1 MKRTKAIDAV
11 TFSPVPGIAPWVS
24 RPSWDEAHR
33 AIGANVAAGFDTGR
47 YAVDGEGRPLRTRDG
62 ELLLVV
68 TVLGGGGRIAGAF
81 AFTGEGGR

>member
-1 MKRTKAIDAV
+1 MKRTRAVDAV
-11 TFSPVPGIAPWVS
+11 TFSPVPGMTPWVS

-33 AIGANVAAGFDTGR
+33 VIGANVTTGFEMGR
-47 YAVDGEGRPLRTRDG
+47 YVFDREGRRLRTRDG

-68 TVLGGGGRIAGAF
+68 TVLGSGGRVMGAF